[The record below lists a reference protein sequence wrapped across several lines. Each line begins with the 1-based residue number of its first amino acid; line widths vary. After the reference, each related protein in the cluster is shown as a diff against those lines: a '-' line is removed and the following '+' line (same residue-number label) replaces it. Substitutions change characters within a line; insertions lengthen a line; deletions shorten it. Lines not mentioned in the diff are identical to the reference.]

1 MASVDSEEERARGLQ
16 ELIEELDDILASF
29 VHLEE
34 EEEMTKGE
42 YTPTGPS
49 AWGPEF

>member
-1 MASVDSEEERARGLQ
+1 M
-16 ELIEELDDILASF
+16 ELDSILASF
-29 VHLEE
+29 VQVEE
-34 EEEMTKGE
+34 EERITEGE